1 MTQARAAN
9 RSAIALLSGG
19 LDSVVAAGLWLD
31 AGGSIPLCLVFDY
44 GQRAAAREAEASAR
58 FAKRHGLRWER
69 VALPWLAAVS
79 QQAGS
84 ALVDAAA
91 TLPQGT
97 TAAPGDESSARAVWV
112 PARNCVFLSIAAA
125 YAEALDADAVLAG
138 FNREEAATFPDN
150 SEAFVRVAGQLLG
163 LGTKRGVQVEAPV
176 QGLDKAG
183 IVAAARR
190 LGIGRA
196 DLWSCYRGD
205 AEPCGRCE
213 SCLRSERAWA
223 GSGG

>member
-1 MTQARAAN
+1 MTATRAPEGKAV
-9 RSAIALLSGG
+9 ALLSGG
-19 LDSVVAAGLWLD
+19 LDSVVAAGLWLES
-31 AGGSIPLCLVFDY
+31 GGTIPLCLMFDY
-44 GQRAAAREAEASAR
+44 GQRAAAREAEASIR
-58 FAKRHGLRWER
+58 FARRHGLRWER
-69 VALPWLAAVS
+69 VELPWLASVS
-79 QQAGS
+79 QHAGS
-84 ALVDAAA
+84 ALVDAASRLPEGTIA
-91 TLPQGT
+91 T
-97 TAAPGDESSARAVWV
+97 PGDESSARAVWV

-150 SEAFVRVAGQLLG
+150 SEAFVRVASQFLG
-163 LGTKRGVQVEAPV
+163 LGTKRGVRVEAPV
-176 QGLDKAG
+176 QGLEKTG

-205 AEPCGRCE
+205 AAPCGRCE

-223 GSGG
+223 QSGG